1 MCLRKTNT
9 GMNKVLNTAP
19 CSKRTQKLVLPKL
32 GEKSRLVSNK
42 IIRLKFE
49 SDGQ

>member
-1 MCLRKTNT
+1 MCLKKTNT
-9 GMNKVLNTAP
+9 GMNKVLNKAP

-42 IIRLKFE
+42 INKIE
-49 SDGQ
+49 V